1 MANNATCKLPEDIET
16 LVQEMKVDG
25 YHLVERQQKTNVSP
39 KDDTIYCRCI
49 VDTPKMQIIIHS
61 RSIDDRCYDVQ
72 ETQIEGNGRVCE
84 AQVIETEMT
93 QEEVETFE
101 EDWRK
106 LWKPQAKTD
115 KLHFDGIQAKPRDA
129 FAFEMMMSD
138 DDEWLENVMN
148 ISE

>member
-16 LVQEMKVDG
+16 LVQEIKVDG

-39 KDDTIYCRCI
+39 KD
-49 VDTPKMQIIIHS
+49 DTPKMQIIIHS

-72 ETQIEGNGRVCE
+72 ETQIEGNGRFCE

-138 DDEWLENVMN
+138 DDEWLEKCYKYF
-148 ISE
+148 

>member
-1 MANNATCKLPEDIET
+1 MANTATCKIPEDLET

-25 YHLVERQQKTNVSP
+25 YHLVERQQKTNVNP
-39 KDDTIYCRCI
+39 KD
-49 VDTPKMQIIIHS
+49 DTPKMQIIIHS

-72 ETQIEGNGRVCE
+72 ETQIEGNGRFCE

>member
-1 MANNATCKLPEDIET
+1 MANNATCKLPEYIET

-25 YHLVERQQKTNVSP
+25 YHLVQKQQKTNVNP
-39 KDDTIYCRCI
+39 KDDTS
-49 VDTPKMQIIIHS
+49 KMQIIVHS

-72 ETQIEGNGRVCE
+72 YTQIEGNDRVCE

-93 QEEVETFE
+93 HEEVETFE

-115 KLHFDGIQAKPRDA
+115 KLHFDGIQAKLKDA
-129 FAFEMMMSD
+129 TTDD
-138 DDEWLENVMN
+138 DDEWLENYLKFN
-148 ISE
+148 KSLRCNNF